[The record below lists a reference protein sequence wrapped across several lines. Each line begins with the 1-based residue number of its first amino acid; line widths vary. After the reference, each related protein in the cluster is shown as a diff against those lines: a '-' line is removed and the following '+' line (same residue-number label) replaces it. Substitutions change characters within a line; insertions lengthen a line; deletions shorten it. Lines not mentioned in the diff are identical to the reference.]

1 MKTIQLDLFTF
12 NELSDEAK
20 TKAINSERNSDNLE
34 YYYSGEVE
42 YYQDVLKHIGFTNV
56 EISFS
61 GFYSQG
67 DGASFTAD
75 YDSSLINLDEL
86 KNHNTEIYSLMARID
101 SVFGAS
107 GLTSDNRITA
117 NVKRIS
123 HHYSHHNTV
132 AIDDIAIN
140 DIEWGDYDSED
151 DKHNKAFEAI
161 ENYLDS
167 LKDDL
172 CHIIYNSLERE
183 YEYQTSDEYIAE
195 LLTINDYSFLID
207 GTFYE

>member
-1 MKTIQLDLFTF
+1 MKTIQLELFSF
-12 NELSDEAK
+12 NELSDVAK
-20 TKAINSERNSDNLE
+20 AKAIESERNSENLE

-42 YYQDVLKHIGFTNV
+42 YYQDVLKHIGFTDV

-86 KNHNTEIYSLMARID
+86 KNHNTELYSLMARKN

-107 GLTSDNRITA
+107 GLTSDNTITA

-123 HHYSHHNTV
+123 RHYSHHNTV
-132 AIDDIAIN
+132 AIDNIAIN
-140 DIEWGDYDSED
+140 GEDEWITEDS
-151 DKHNKAFEAI
+151 KVYKAFEDI
-161 ENYLDS
+161 ENYLTS
-167 LKDDL
+167 LKDDI
-172 CHIIYNSLERE
+172 CYIIYSNLERE
-183 YEYQTSDEYIAE
+183 YEHQTSDEYIAE
-195 LLTINDYSFLID
+195 LLTINDYNFLVD
-207 GTFYE
+207 GTFYD

>member
-1 MKTIQLDLFTF
+1 MKTIQLDLFSF

-20 TKAINSERNSDNLE
+20 AKAINSERNSDNLE
-34 YYYSGEVE
+34 YHYSGEVE
-42 YYQDVLKHIGFTNV
+42 YYQDVLKNIGFTNV

-86 KNHNTEIYSLMARID
+86 KNHNTELYSLMARND

-107 GLTSDNRITA
+107 GLTSDNKITA

-140 DIEWGDYDSED
+140 GECEWSTDDSRSY
-151 DKHNKAFEAI
+151 KAFEDI
-161 ENYLDS
+161 ENYLTS
-167 LKDDL
+167 LKDDI
-172 CHIIYNSLERE
+172 CYIIYNSLERE
-183 YEYQTSDEYIAE
+183 YDYQTSDEYIAE
-195 LLTINDYSFLID
+195 LLTINDYNFLVD
-207 GTFYE
+207 GTFYN

>member
-1 MKTIQLDLFTF
+1 MKTIQLELFSF
-12 NELSDEAK
+12 NELSNDAK
-20 TKAINSERNSDNLE
+20 AKAINSERNSENLE
-34 YYYSGEVE
+34 YHYSGEVE

-75 YDSSLINLDEL
+75 YDSSLINLDGL
-86 KNHNTEIYSLMARID
+86 KNHNTELYSLMARID

-107 GLTSDNRITA
+107 GLSSDNIITA
-117 NVKRIS
+117 SVKRVS
-123 HHYSHHNTV
+123 SHYSHHNTV
-132 AIDDIAIN
+132 NIDDIAIN
-140 DIEWGDYDSED
+140 GEDEWITEDS
-151 DKHNKAFEAI
+151 KVYKAFEAV
-161 ENYLDS
+161 ENYLTS
-167 LKDDL
+167 LKDDI
-172 CHIIYNSLERE
+172 CYIIYNNLERE

-195 LLTINDYSFLID
+195 LLTINDYYFLAD

>member
-20 TKAINSERNSDNLE
+20 TKAIDSERNSNNLE
-34 YYYSGEVE
+34 YHYSGEVE

-86 KNHNTEIYSLMARID
+86 KNHNAELYSLMARID

-123 HHYSHHNTV
+123 RNYSHHNTV

-161 ENYLDS
+161 ENYLTS
-167 LKDDL
+167 LKDDI
-172 CHIIYNSLERE
+172 CYIIY
-183 YEYQTSDEYIAE
+183 T
-195 LLTINDYSFLID
+195 
-207 GTFYE
+207 

>member
-1 MKTIQLDLFTF
+1 MKTIQLELFSF
-12 NELSDEAK
+12 NELSDVAK
-20 TKAINSERNSDNLE
+20 AKAIESERNSESLE
-34 YYYSGEVE
+34 YHYSGEVE

-56 EISFS
+56 GISFS

-75 YDSSLINLDEL
+75 YDSSLINIDEL
-86 KNHNTEIYSLMARID
+86 KNHNAELYSLMTRID

-107 GLTSDNRITA
+107 GLTSDNTITA
-117 NVKRIS
+117 SVKRVS
-123 HHYSHHNTV
+123 RHYSHHNTV
-132 AIDDIAIN
+132 TIDNIAIN
-140 DIEWGDYDSED
+140 GEDEWITEDS
-151 DKHNKAFEAI
+151 KIYKAFETI
-161 ENYLDS
+161 ENYLTS

-172 CHIIYNSLERE
+172 CLIIYNSLERE

-195 LLTINDYSFLID
+195 LLTINDYYFLED

>member
-1 MKTIQLDLFTF
+1 MKTIQLELFSF
-12 NELSDEAK
+12 NELSDVAK
-20 TKAINSERNSDNLE
+20 AKAIESERNSENLE
-34 YYYSGEVE
+34 YHYSGEVE

-86 KNHNTEIYSLMARID
+86 KNHNTELYSLMARID
-101 SVFGAS
+101 SVFGES
-107 GLTSDNRITA
+107 GLTSDNIITA
-117 NVKRIS
+117 SVKRVS
-123 HHYSHHNTV
+123 RHYSHHNTV

-140 DIEWGDYDSED
+140 GEDEWITEDS
-151 DKHNKAFEAI
+151 KVYKAFEAI
-161 ENYLDS
+161 ENYLSS
-167 LKDDL
+167 LKDDI
-172 CHIIYNSLERE
+172 CCIIYNNLEKE

-195 LLTINDYSFLID
+195 LLTINDYYFLED

>member
-34 YYYSGEVE
+34 YHYSGEVE

-75 YDSSLINLDEL
+75 YDSSLINIDEL
-86 KNHNTEIYSLMARID
+86 KNHNTEIYSLMARND

-132 AIDDIAIN
+132 SVEAITIN
-140 DIEWGDYDSED
+140 GNYWGDIDCKKTD
-151 DKHNKAFEAI
+151 TAFEAV

-167 LKDDL
+167 LKDDI
-172 CHIIYNSLERE
+172 CYIIYNNLERE

-195 LLTINDYSFLID
+195 LLTINDYSFLAD

>member
-1 MKTIQLDLFTF
+1 MKTIQLDLFSF

-20 TKAINSERNSDNLE
+20 AKAIESERNSENLE
-34 YYYSGEVE
+34 YHYSGEVE
-42 YYQDVLKHIGFTNV
+42 YYQDVLKNIGFTNV

-86 KNHNTEIYSLMARID
+86 KNHNTELYSLMARID

-107 GLTSDNRITA
+107 GLTSDNVITA

-123 HHYSHHNTV
+123 RHYSHHNTV
-132 AIDDIAIN
+132 ALDDIAIN
-140 DIEWGDYDSED
+140 GCGWGDDES
-151 DKHNKAFEAI
+151 DKINIAYNDL
-161 ENYLDS
+161 ENYLTS
-167 LKDDL
+167 LKDDI
-172 CHIIYNSLERE
+172 CYIIYNSLERE
-183 YEYQTSDEYIAE
+183 YDYQSSDDYIAE
-195 LLTINDYSFLID
+195 LLTINDYYFLAD
-207 GTFYE
+207 GTFYQ

>member
-34 YYYSGEVE
+34 YHYSGEVE
-42 YYQDVLKHIGFTNV
+42 YYQDVLKNIGFTNV

-75 YDSSLINLDEL
+75 YDSRLINLDEL
-86 KNHNTEIYSLMARID
+86 KNHNTELYSLMTRID
-101 SVFGAS
+101 SVFGTS
-107 GLTSDNRITA
+107 GLTSDNIITA
-117 NVKRIS
+117 SVKRVS
-123 HHYSHHNTV
+123 RHYSHHNTV

-140 DIEWGDYDSED
+140 GEDEWITEDSRIY
-151 DKHNKAFEAI
+151 KAFEAI
-161 ENYLDS
+161 ENYLSS

-172 CHIIYNSLERE
+172 CYIIYNSLERE
-183 YEYQTSDEYIAE
+183 YNYQTSDEYIAE
-195 LLTINDYSFLID
+195 LLTINDYNFLAD
-207 GTFYE
+207 GTFYD

>member
-1 MKTIQLDLFTF
+1 MKTIQLELFSF
-12 NELSDEAK
+12 NELSNDAK
-20 TKAINSERNSDNLE
+20 AKAIESERNSENLE

-42 YYQDVLKHIGFTNV
+42 YYQDVLKHIGFTDV

-61 GFYSQG
+61 GFHSQG

-75 YDSSLINLDEL
+75 YDSSLINLEEL
-86 KNHNTEIYSLMARID
+86 KNHNAELYSLMSRID
-101 SVFGAS
+101 SIFGAS

-117 NVKRIS
+117 SVKRVN

-132 AIDDIAIN
+132 NIEDITIN
-140 DIEWGDYDSED
+140 GYGWGDDES
-151 DKHNKAFEAI
+151 DKINIAYNDL
-161 ENYLDS
+161 ENYLTS

-172 CHIIYNSLERE
+172 CHIIYNSLEKE

-195 LLTINDYSFLID
+195 LLTINDYYFLKD

>member
-12 NELSDEAK
+12 NELNNDAK
-20 TKAINSERNSDNLE
+20 AKAIDSERNSDNLE
-34 YYYSGEVE
+34 YHYSGEVE

-86 KNHNTEIYSLMARID
+86 KNHNTEIYSLMARND

-132 AIDDIAIN
+132 AIDDIEIN
-140 DIEWGDYDSED
+140 GIDEWGENDS
-151 DKHNKAFEAI
+151 KIYKAFEAI
-161 ENYLDS
+161 ENYLSS
-167 LKDDL
+167 LKDDI
-172 CHIIYNSLERE
+172 CYIIYNNLERE
-183 YEYQTSDEYIAE
+183 YDYQTSDEYVAE
-195 LLTINDYSFLID
+195 LLTINDYYFLED
-207 GTFYE
+207 GTFYN

>member
-1 MKTIQLDLFTF
+1 MKTIQLELFSF
-12 NELSDEAK
+12 NELNDVAK
-20 TKAINSERNSDNLE
+20 TKAINSERNSEGLE
-34 YYYSGEVE
+34 YHYSGEVE

-86 KNHNTEIYSLMARID
+86 KNHNTELYSLMSRID
-101 SVFGAS
+101 SVFGVS

-117 NVKRIS
+117 NEKRVS
-123 HHYSHHNTV
+123 RRYSHHNTV

-140 DIEWGDYDSED
+140 GEYEWITEDS
-151 DKHNKAFEAI
+151 KVHKAFEDI
-161 ENYLDS
+161 ENYLTN

-172 CHIIYNSLERE
+172 CYIIYNSLERE

-195 LLTINDYSFLID
+195 LLTINDYYFLED

>member
-1 MKTIQLDLFTF
+1 MKTIQLELFTF

-20 TKAINSERNSDNLE
+20 TKAINSERNSENLE

-42 YYQDVLKHIGFTNV
+42 YYQDVLKNIGFTNV

-86 KNHNTEIYSLMARID
+86 KNHNTELYSLMARND

-107 GLTSDNRITA
+107 GLTSNNRITA

-151 DKHNKAFEAI
+151 EKHNKAFEAI
-161 ENYLDS
+161 ENYLTS
-167 LKDDL
+167 LKDDI
-172 CHIIYNSLERE
+172 CYIIYNNLERE

-195 LLTINDYSFLID
+195 FLTINDYYFLTD